1 MQRTAQALSVALY
14 GGEHTD
20 RDTARNPPSNARRA
34 DDNVGPVHPSSALLC
49 ASLPGRSKPNRTE
62 FQQHPTV
69 PSGPSCPQLQ
79 LCICKTSQL
88 LRKHRTGCTTAEY
101 RGQQRPRQKKRVRIA
116 ECPALQLS
124 RMAGLRAFLSGRGR
138 VPHNLFSSCGQIEG
152 YHVGRTVGTY
162 HVTMAVAVE
171 VPWERTGTD
180 SDPGAGAVL
189 LCSARR
195 FTMSSL
201 ELALDPRLDPELL

>member
-1 MQRTAQALSVALY
+1 MVESIQTETLPATHQATPVGRTTTS
-14 GGEHTD
+14 G
-20 RDTARNPPSNARRA
+20 RCIRRA
-34 DDNVGPVHPSSALLC
+34 LCCARVCLDAASLIGRNFSSTRLSLPVLPVHRCSY
-49 ASLPGRSKPNRTE
+49 ASVKPRS
-62 FQQHPTV
+62 F
-69 PSGPSCPQLQ
+69 
-79 LCICKTSQL
+79 CK
-88 LRKHRTGCTTAEY
+88 KHRTGCTTVAY